1 MNTLL
6 KSTVALAAGLLAFSA
21 GAQITFYENDNFRG
35 RAFSANR
42 AVADFGRQGFND
54 RASSVVVQSGR
65 WEVCQD
71 TAYNGD
77 CVVLRPGNYASLRDM
92 GLNDRV
98 SSTRRADQR
107 RRAVPDAPPP
117 QPVVPY
123 AYRQRPNERL
133 YDAPVNSARAVMGP
147 PTERCWVERQQ
158 VAAPDRSE
166 ANVGRGLLGA
176 VIGGVI
182 GHQIGGGRGRDL
194 ATAGGVVA
202 GAVIGANSGRDNN
215 GDVIAQRDVRRC
227 NSVPGTTPAYWD
239 VGYRFRGVQHQMQM
253 NTEPG
258 DTVRVNR
265 AGEPRQ

>member
-6 KSTVALAAGLLAFSA
+6 NSTVALAAGLLAFSA

-54 RASSVVVQSGR
+54 RASSVIVQGGR

-71 TAYNGD
+71 TAFNGD

-98 SSTRRADQR
+98 SSTRRSDQR
-107 RRAVPDAPPP
+107 RRAVPDAPAP
-117 QPVVPY
+117 QPVAPY

-133 YDAPVNSARAVMGP
+133 FDAPVTSAHAVMGP

-158 VAAPDRSE
+158 VATPDRNDAS
-166 ANVGRGLLGA
+166 VGRGLLGA

-215 GDVIAQRDVRRC
+215 GDVITQRDVRRC

-239 VGYRFRGVQHQMQM
+239 VSYRFRGVQHQMQM

-258 DTVRVNR
+258 ETVRVNR

>member
-1 MNTLL
+1 MNIWL

-21 GAQITFYENDNFRG
+21 SAQITFYENDNFRG
-35 RAFSANR
+35 RAFSANG
-42 AVADFGRQGFND
+42 AVPNFGRQGFND
-54 RASSVVVQSGR
+54 RASSVIVQGGR

-71 TAYNGD
+71 TGFNGE

-98 SSTRRADQR
+98 SSTRRSER
-107 RRAVPDAPPP
+107 RQRAVPDAPPP
-117 QPVVPY
+117 QPVAPY
-123 AYRQRPNERL
+123 AYRQRPNERIF
-133 YDAPVNSARAVMGP
+133 DARVISARAVMGP
-147 PTERCWVERQQ
+147 PTERCWVERGQ
-158 VAAPDRSE
+158 VTSTGRSD
-166 ANVGRGLLGA
+166 ANVGGGLLGA

-194 ATAGGVVA
+194 ATVGGVVA
-202 GAVIGANSGRDNN
+202 GAAIGANAGRDNH
-215 GDVIAQRDVRRC
+215 GDVITQRDVRRC

-239 VGYRFRGVQHQMQM
+239 VSYRFRGVEHQMQM
-253 NTEPG
+253 SSDPG